1 MRVKGCV
8 AQQIEE
14 TSFEQ
19 AAGTSSKKDEMVDF
33 QSSAV
38 RAGTAADRFLDGM
51 TDATLRHLLKCI
63 NDRLENDATRVLVAR
78 DGKRQLIAFK
88 LRKSD
93 NAHHR
98 GTVALADLNEISVPS
113 EHLLRRVFDLTN
125 AEARLAQRVAR
136 GDGLEEV
143 AARLGIKISTARS
156 QLASIFAKTKTRR
169 QAKLVAVLGRLAQ
182 LGA

>member
-8 AQQIEE
+8 AQEIEE
-14 TSFEQ
+14 TSFEE
-19 AAGTSSKKDEMVDF
+19 AAGTSSKKDEMADF

-38 RAGTAADRFLDGM
+38 RAGTDADRFLDGM

-98 GTVALADLNEISVPS
+98 GTVALPDLNELSVPTQ
-113 EHLLRRVFDLTN
+113 HLLPPLSHFPN
-125 AEARLAQRVAR
+125 
-136 GDGLEEV
+136 
-143 AARLGIKISTARS
+143 
-156 QLASIFAKTKTRR
+156 
-169 QAKLVAVLGRLAQ
+169 
-182 LGA
+182 

>member
-38 RAGTAADRFLDGM
+38 RLGTAADRFLDGM

-93 NAHHR
+93 AHHR
-98 GTVALADLNEISVPS
+98 GTVAFADLNEISVPS

-125 AEARLAQRVAR
+125 AEARLAQGVAR